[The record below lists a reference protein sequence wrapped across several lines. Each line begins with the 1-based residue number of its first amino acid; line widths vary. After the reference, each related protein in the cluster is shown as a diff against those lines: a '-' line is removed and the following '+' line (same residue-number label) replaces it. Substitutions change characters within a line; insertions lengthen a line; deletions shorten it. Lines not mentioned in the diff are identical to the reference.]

1 MSRDPLRIAIACLFA
16 LLFLAVFLYG
26 WVTDD
31 AFITFRVVRN
41 FLAGDGP
48 VYNLGER
55 VQAYTHPLWFWLLS
69 VGIGLGAESYHF
81 ALWLGYIFSAGFIPP
96 DFDSLI
102 GLLRGGWRASYA
114 GQTPA
119 RHDPGPD
126 AAARRTACSSTT
138 LLPAEELAASVWLGS
153 RPRGG
158 RASS

>member
-81 ALWLGYIFSAGFIPP
+81 ALWLGCTT
-96 DFDSLI
+96 I
-102 GLLRGGWRASYA
+102 GVFYFRLGPERWSW
-114 GQTPA
+114 
-119 RHDPGPD
+119 PD
-126 AAARRTACSSTT
+126 A
-138 LLPAEELAASVWLGS
+138 VMQIFFGS
-153 RPRGG
+153 LFAWGVSFYQRGLHEDTI
-158 RASS
+158 AP